1 VSLLSCAWIMQPQLI
16 FIWLPKGATP
26 AGKNWE
32 RLRRNLT
39 SAHLWESTIVLSHRH
54 DLLSEYLT
62 ESSQQRAK
70 MMLTV
75 KLEAVLTFGGAA
87 LTTDSLIPI
96 PDWLQDHRR
105 HGLSDGVF
113 LAARGS
119 TLASVW
125 HSVLQRQSPT
135 VGHHGNS
142 RNDTHR
148 NPKAWRSGMLPSVL
162 CHCMPTLCHI
172 ESMSLSR
179 PSWTQR
185 EIGWLY
191 DAGRLWNWRRY
202 NFVVRL
208 WLGEGEGEPADWLG
222 TAESISPFAVLA
234 VCTRQWLA
242 PGSTGFCRGGHE
254 DELAAAVRKRAGI
267 RSSVTKAVG
276 KVQVLLDRGLQREVE
291 VAEAAAYL
299 EVFNSKLSILRQLD
313 DAIDESLADEQ
324 LESERD
330 DCERYGLQC
339 LTCIKRL
346 EAALS
351 QRFGK
356 PEVVVKELMH
366 KISELRLSDASLR
379 SLQQFHDDISAA
391 MRSLNAQGVSA
402 NSYESLLVPS
412 LMSKCPSAFR
422 LELLRAAQMQGSDIN
437 SLESLLRSL
446 KQEITVRESAGQGQ
460 FLSSKE
466 STKSSSPAGSS
477 SSKASPRHSSVS
489 TLVTLQ
495 PKASKQA
502 SSKIFCTYCKGS
514 HSSESCTNLVSADQ
528 RRAFLASEKRCF
540 RCLRLG
546 HLAPQCKDP
555 RPCRGCSGRHH
566 VSICIKNSQAGR
578 ESDKPST
585 SAKKPASPPN
595 QCLASV
601 TESFAFTMFIS
612 DNPAVALPVA
622 KAILL
627 STDGRREMMVRVLF
641 DTASNRSYIRQ
652 DICDLLGIQAN
663 SLERLNVS
671 SFAGNST
678 ALQSGSANIALRKM
692 DSFEL
697 RDGRYSVQLPW
708 SLPKES
714 IMLTDHF
721 DLSFRRLISTRRQL
735 ERDQT
740 KLAQC
745 EAIIAEQEA
754 LGIIERVPILN
765 IHDYSSWPKLTRVV
779 AWVRRFISNA
789 RAAAKKSTQQQ
800 QRSLTTAE
808 VVDAETSILR
818 AAQQIFLGPELKHL
832 QGAGP
837 RTPLVQQLQLFL
849 GDDGL
854 IRSKGRLADAVPF
867 DTNHPVLIPGK
878 THIEL
883 LIIRHC
889 HLAVFHGG
897 VPATLCKIRER
908 FWVLKA
914 RQRSSKRHSQGRSP
928 TVGEVVLI
936 SGEPRQPR
944 FHWKLGVVEEVKAG
958 RDGVVRS
965 AVSIVGQ
972 CHKGAFQ
979 GTNVRSYCW
988 QCPGRRHQPAGS
1000 RNVECGPAPPVR
1012 CLQRQQR
1019 ASVRRIDLLF
1029 ERILDASLDTASRWL
1044 GAQPAV
1050 RGDPVDILDESEW
1063 GAFWFFISFP
1073 HWTDCDGWQIL
1084 DESEW
1089 KLDRI
1094 DEKPGNR
1101 LQMQDCYGSPLL
1113 VQIPVSLFA
1122 MGEWPDCVNLG
1133 SLWDGL
1139 RRTAADGS
1147 LVFGF
1152 KFGFRTSRSSLVTR
1166 TPCQAEPYASCC
1178 SSTRRRTADDPNVC
1192 RLMSS
1197 ENSSRARTNVNVSP
1211 EQVESNRQ
1219 PQGADQSAFAA
1230 FASCFRCG
1238 QSHSSAGSCSSGS
1251 NSSPSAAAADGSTDR
1266 HRTRAES
1273 RREIRRL
1280 RTRLFEF
1287 INSKQQ
1293 PRNYSLMIR
1302 YLLHWQVSVYSL
1314 VWTDVLLWIGL
1325 YTVVNVLYRHALDPN
1340 QQATFVRIV
1349 HSVGVWQSNVPVT
1362 FLLGFY
1368 VSTVVD
1374 RWWKAY
1380 LDIPTM
1386 STPALRIESAVFN
1399 NQDPNKAERIRLT
1412 LSRYM
1417 NLAWL
1422 LYMWKIS
1429 EKIKQRFRILKSLI
1443 GEKNRYPD
1451 KRTVDWGS
1459 IPSARRTDQR
1469 NERDQHHHTKLLAAS
1484 AGHLENSGNAEDA
1497 FHSRVGSNGRA
1508 YPALHRIQS
1517 ESVRPEVK
1525 ANQVELLVQDLVLL
1539 NQDPVVQ
1546 ENYGEIITPSE
1557 IAVFE
1562 ARAWQSPGH
1571 YSIEYELPL
1580 HWASAVAW
1588 QAAREGFVHGHEG
1601 YETIVR
1607 VLCDWMSLLGAI
1619 SKYANK
1625 NLPLVYTQVVIIAV
1639 YTWFFIE
1646 VVASQNLMQP
1656 HVANLTSSLV
1666 FANSSSDIASAS
1678 GVEVPETDHGLPHS
1692 RLYSMQYWTDFYVPI
1707 FALVKLLFVLGWF
1720 KVAFLLMDPYGDDL
1734 DGLPFSDVLN
1744 SNLRRGRTMAGFPSR
1759 MLPKKLQQPR
1769 QKRKEHQHQDQT
1781 SASPSTTSSVLLCYA
1796 CATNQ
1801 GKTNKDNGDVD
1812 DKDYDDY
1819 LSSDEEQT
1827 RELRSRQAGP
1837 WREGPEGSGSGHQYM
1852 HYAAVDNCGRCCQGE
1867 RPPPEADLP

>member
-1 VSLLSCAWIMQPQLI
+1 M
-16 FIWLPKGATP
+16 
-26 AGKNWE
+26 N
-32 RLRRNLT
+32 
-39 SAHLWESTIVLSHRH
+39 
-54 DLLSEYLT
+54 
-62 ESSQQRAK
+62 
-70 MMLTV
+70 
-75 KLEAVLTFGGAA
+75 
-87 LTTDSLIPI
+87 
-96 PDWLQDHRR
+96 
-105 HGLSDGVF
+105 
-113 LAARGS
+113 
-119 TLASVW
+119 
-125 HSVLQRQSPT
+125 
-135 VGHHGNS
+135 
-142 RNDTHR
+142 
-148 NPKAWRSGMLPSVL
+148 
-162 CHCMPTLCHI
+162 
-172 ESMSLSR
+172 
-179 PSWTQR
+179 
-185 EIGWLY
+185 
-191 DAGRLWNWRRY
+191 RY
-202 NFVVRL
+202 
-208 WLGEGEGEPADWLG
+208 
-222 TAESISPFAVLA
+222 
-234 VCTRQWLA
+234 Q
-242 PGSTGFCRGGHE
+242 
-254 DELAAAVRKRAGI
+254 
-267 RSSVTKAVG
+267 
-276 KVQVLLDRGLQREVE
+276 
-291 VAEAAAYL
+291 
-299 EVFNSKLSILRQLD
+299 
-313 DAIDESLADEQ
+313 
-324 LESERD
+324 
-330 DCERYGLQC
+330 
-339 LTCIKRL
+339 
-346 EAALS
+346 
-351 QRFGK
+351 
-356 PEVVVKELMH
+356 
-366 KISELRLSDASLR
+366 
-379 SLQQFHDDISAA
+379 
-391 MRSLNAQGVSA
+391 
-402 NSYESLLVPS
+402 
-412 LMSKCPSAFR
+412 
-422 LELLRAAQMQGSDIN
+422 
-437 SLESLLRSL
+437 
-446 KQEITVRESAGQGQ
+446 
-460 FLSSKE
+460 
-466 STKSSSPAGSS
+466 
-477 SSKASPRHSSVS
+477 
-489 TLVTLQ
+489 
-495 PKASKQA
+495 
-502 SSKIFCTYCKGS
+502 
-514 HSSESCTNLVSADQ
+514 
-528 RRAFLASEKRCF
+528 
-540 RCLRLG
+540 
-546 HLAPQCKDP
+546 
-555 RPCRGCSGRHH
+555 
-566 VSICIKNSQAGR
+566 
-578 ESDKPST
+578 
-585 SAKKPASPPN
+585 
-595 QCLASV
+595 
-601 TESFAFTMFIS
+601 
-612 DNPAVALPVA
+612 
-622 KAILL
+622 
-627 STDGRREMMVRVLF
+627 
-641 DTASNRSYIRQ
+641 
-652 DICDLLGIQAN
+652 
-663 SLERLNVS
+663 
-671 SFAGNST
+671 
-678 ALQSGSANIALRKM
+678 
-692 DSFEL
+692 
-697 RDGRYSVQLPW
+697 
-708 SLPKES
+708 
-714 IMLTDHF
+714 
-721 DLSFRRLISTRRQL
+721 
-735 ERDQT
+735 
-740 KLAQC
+740 
-745 EAIIAEQEA
+745 
-754 LGIIERVPILN
+754 
-765 IHDYSSWPKLTRVV
+765 
-779 AWVRRFISNA
+779 
-789 RAAAKKSTQQQ
+789 
-800 QRSLTTAE
+800 
-808 VVDAETSILR
+808 
-818 AAQQIFLGPELKHL
+818 
-832 QGAGP
+832 
-837 RTPLVQQLQLFL
+837 
-849 GDDGL
+849 
-854 IRSKGRLADAVPF
+854 
-867 DTNHPVLIPGK
+867 
-878 THIEL
+878 
-883 LIIRHC
+883 
-889 HLAVFHGG
+889 
-897 VPATLCKIRER
+897 
-908 FWVLKA
+908 
-914 RQRSSKRHSQGRSP
+914 
-928 TVGEVVLI
+928 
-936 SGEPRQPR
+936 
-944 FHWKLGVVEEVKAG
+944 
-958 RDGVVRS
+958 
-965 AVSIVGQ
+965 
-972 CHKGAFQ
+972 
-979 GTNVRSYCW
+979 
-988 QCPGRRHQPAGS
+988 
-1000 RNVECGPAPPVR
+1000 
-1012 CLQRQQR
+1012 
-1019 ASVRRIDLLF
+1019 
-1029 ERILDASLDTASRWL
+1029 
-1044 GAQPAV
+1044 
-1050 RGDPVDILDESEW
+1050 
-1063 GAFWFFISFP
+1063 
-1073 HWTDCDGWQIL
+1073 
-1084 DESEW
+1084 
-1089 KLDRI
+1089 
-1094 DEKPGNR
+1094 
-1101 LQMQDCYGSPLL
+1101 
-1113 VQIPVSLFA
+1113 
-1122 MGEWPDCVNLG
+1122 
-1133 SLWDGL
+1133 
-1139 RRTAADGS
+1139 
-1147 LVFGF
+1147 
-1152 KFGFRTSRSSLVTR
+1152 
-1166 TPCQAEPYASCC
+1166 
-1178 SSTRRRTADDPNVC
+1178 
-1192 RLMSS
+1192 
-1197 ENSSRARTNVNVSP
+1197 NVSP